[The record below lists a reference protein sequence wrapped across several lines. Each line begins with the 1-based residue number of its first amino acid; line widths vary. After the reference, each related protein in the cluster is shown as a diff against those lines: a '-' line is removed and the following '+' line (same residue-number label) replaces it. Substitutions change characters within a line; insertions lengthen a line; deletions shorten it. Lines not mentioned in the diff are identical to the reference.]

1 MLKSKS
7 AWKVTRSWR
16 SERSDGGRSK
26 HVARSYKQNQN
37 TFFLSLLFS
46 HLFPLWILH
55 DAVVSFF
62 SSVLLFGGRACFK

>member
-26 HVARSYKQNQN
+26 HVARSGTSSSASTPLPFSNDFGRQRSLQN
-37 TFFLSLLFS
+37 
-46 HLFPLWILH
+46 
-55 DAVVSFF
+55 AVVSF
-62 SSVLLFGGRACFK
+62 VPCAVLFGIRPWLE